1 MVKDEWRECPRSSS
15 CQSRPQ
21 RTDKSAWPSR
31 ESEVTSSTFISYSKL
46 LLQIFQ
52 TNMRCH
58 ITIWWWWCRNWIRQM
73 FHTSVIRPL
82 FVQFIWKSASFAKL
96 GGLDKISVGWF
107 DQVITLIKLFTSD
120 GSILKEVYNGDLKEG
135 VGVGCYGRL
144 PKKVC
149 NVIFRND
156 QAFKLDNTS

>member
-52 TNMRCH
+52 TNVRCH
-58 ITIWWWWCRNWIRQM
+58 TTIWWWWCRNWICQM

-82 FVQFIWKSASFAKL
+82 FVQFIWK
-96 GGLDKISVGWF
+96 ISVGWF
-107 DQVITLIKLFTSD
+107 DQVIALIKLFTSD
-120 GSILKEVYNGDLKEG
+120 GSKLKEVYNGDLKEG

-149 NVIFRND
+149 NVIFR
-156 QAFKLDNTS
+156 KWGRGGGGSEGHLDFFRK

>member
-1 MVKDEWRECPRSSS
+1 MSSILMNIEQWIWSKMKNTFKNSWILNITFEYGKRWKIPSKMVEFRILRTNMVKDEWRECPRSNS

-58 ITIWWWWCRNWIRQM
+58 ITIWWWWCRTGIRQM
-73 FHTSVIRPL
+73 FYTSVM
-82 FVQFIWKSASFAKL
+82 SAICTIHLKKCIVR
-96 GGLDKISVGWF
+96 KI
-107 DQVITLIKLFTSD
+107 
-120 GSILKEVYNGDLKEG
+120 
-135 VGVGCYGRL
+135 GR
-144 PKKVC
+144 
-149 NVIFRND
+149 
-156 QAFKLDNTS
+156 AG